1 MITFSDTVR
10 GTVSNGVLLI
20 EIDHAPVNALSTDV
34 RKGLL
39 AAITHGEAAVDIV
52 AMVITGAG
60 NIFIGG
66 ADIREFGAPPA
77 EPMLPTVLTAIENA
91 AKPVVAAINGAAL
104 GGGLEVALAA
114 HCRIASSTATLA
126 LPEVKLGIIPGAG
139 GTQRLPRL
147 IGIPAA
153 IDMIATGRTA
163 PAAEALKLGIVDRLE
178 SGDLRAAAVAEA
190 RSLAGKT
197 LRRSGAIDVPPATV
211 EAIDAAA
218 SKALSRARGQN
229 APREAV
235 RLVRLSADTLFAE
248 ALAEERRTF
257 LALRNSDQ
265 AAALRHVF
273 FAERAAAKVPGL
285 EDVKPRK
292 VETIGVVGLGLM
304 GSGIATCALDAGY
317 TVIGIEQSKEAAAKG
332 RGRVEGLFDRAL
344 QSGRIDAAAK
354 ADRLRRLTTSAEMHS
369 LNAADL
375 VIEAVFD
382 DLTVKT
388 ELFVNLDSIVRPDA
402 ILATNTSYLDPDAL
416 AVATMRPERVLGLHF
431 FSPANVM
438 RLLEVVRCARTA
450 SDVLATG
457 LAVAKKLRKLPIVCG
472 VTEGFIG
479 NRIFSAY
486 RREAEFLLE
495 DSALPQQIDAAM
507 EAYGFAMGPFAVF
520 DLAGLEIAWARRKR
534 QAANRDPKARYV
546 DIADHLC
553 EAGRL
558 GMKAGRG
565 WYRYPDGRRA
575 VDPEVTALIEQ
586 RRAAKGLVARAI
598 TNDEIRRRLLAAMT
612 AEGAALLSEGVAAR
626 ASDIDLVMINGY
638 GFPAHK
644 GGPMF
649 AAEQAKGP
657 EA

>member
-10 GTVSNGVLLI
+10 GAVSNGVLLI

-39 AAITHGEAAVDIV
+39 AAIAYGEATVDIAGIV
-52 AMVITGAG
+52 VTGAG
-60 NIFIGG
+60 SIFIGG

-77 EPMLPTVLTAIENA
+77 EPVLPAVLAAIENA
-91 AKPVVAAINGAAL
+91 TKPVVAAINGAAL

-114 HCRIASSTATLA
+114 HRRIASQTATLA
-126 LPEVKLGIIPGAG
+126 LPEVKLGIVPGAG

-147 IGIPAA
+147 IGIPAT
-153 IDMIATGRTA
+153 IDMIATGRSVPA
-163 PAAEALKLGIVDRLE
+163 PEALKLGIVDRIE
-178 SGDLRAAAVAEA
+178 DGDLRAAAVSEA
-190 RSLAGKT
+190 RSLVGTT
-197 LRRSGAIDVPPATV
+197 LRRSGACKVPPAPTD
-211 EAIDAAA
+211 AIDAAA
-218 SKALSRARGQN
+218 NKALARARGQS

-235 RLVRLSADTLFAE
+235 RLVRLSGERPFAE

-257 LALRNSDQ
+257 LALRDSEQ

-273 FAERAAAKVPGL
+273 FAERAAAKVSGL
-285 EDVKPRK
+285 EDVKLRK

-317 TVIGIEQSKEAAAKG
+317 TVVGIEQAEDAVAKG
-332 RGRVEGLFDRAL
+332 RSRVEGLLDRAL
-344 QSGRIDAAAK
+344 KSGRIDAAGK
-354 ADRLRRLTTSAEMHS
+354 ADRLQRLTTSGALQS
-369 LNAADL
+369 LATADL

-382 DLTVKT
+382 DLSVKT
-388 ELFVNLDSIVRPDA
+388 ELFVRLDGIVRSDA
-402 ILATNTSYLDPDAL
+402 ILATNTSYLDPDPIA
-416 AVATMRPERVLGLHF
+416 AATTRPERVLGLHF

-450 SDVLATG
+450 PDVLATG
-457 LAVAKKLRKLPIVCG
+457 LAVAKRLRKLPIVCG

-495 DSALPQQIDAAM
+495 DGALPQQIDAAT
-507 EAYGFAMGPFAVF
+507 ETYGFAMGPFAVF

-534 QAANRDPKARYV
+534 QAATRDPKARYV

-558 GMKAGRG
+558 GLKAGRG
-565 WYRYPDGRRA
+565 WYRYRDGKRE

-586 RRAAKGLVARAI
+586 RRAAKGLIARTI
-598 TNDEIRRRLLAAMT
+598 SDDEVRQRLLAAMA
-612 AEGAALLSEGVAAR
+612 AEGAALLSEGIAAR

-657 EA
+657 KA